1 MVPGRK
7 TAEVRVVAAGGGT
20 VTGESPPT
28 PPPDSEPVY
37 THDDLSDINALA
49 VKEFIRLLQSDQSLA
64 PEWKE
69 EMLRMLE
76 KGVPGDVSPL
86 ERLIEETVD
95 AADQETEC
103 KERPRNS

>member
-1 MVPGRK
+1 
-7 TAEVRVVAAGGGT
+7 
-20 VTGESPPT
+20 VTDVFLPT
-28 PPPDSEPVY
+28 PPPDGGPEH
-37 THDDLSDINALA
+37 THCDLSDINALA

-76 KGVPGDVSPL
+76 QGVPDDVSSL
-86 ERLIEETVD
+86 ERLIEEIVD

-103 KERPRNS
+103 K